1 MDAAAPV
8 RETAERDQ
16 ERPETAERDQE
27 LPVSPDDADR
37 SDDAAPASGS
47 EPHDRGAGAEPER
60 GAPFTQQLGRAVA
73 LAVAVLFGIFA
84 VSNAQYVDFN
94 WVFGGTEVEV
104 AEATGERLRG
114 GVRLIVL
121 MVASFVA
128 GVVVTGLIAWRR
140 GRRRQ
145 HERRTA

>member
-1 MDAAAPV
+1 MATEGPDRTGDQAA
-8 RETAERDQ
+8 T
-16 ERPETAERDQE
+16 T
-27 LPVSPDDADR
+27 
-37 SDDAAPASGS
+37 PASTPAT
-47 EPHDRGAGAEPER
+47 EPAGRDRPAAEPER
-60 GAPFTQQLGRAVA
+60 SVPLTQQLGRVVA
-73 LAVAVLFGIFA
+73 LVVAVLFGIFA

-104 AEATGERLRG
+104 TEATGQRIGG

-128 GVVVTGLIAWRR
+128 GVVVTGLVAWRR

-145 HERRTA
+145 HDRRPD

>member
-1 MDAAAPV
+1 MSADDPDRPEDAAA
-8 RETAERDQ
+8 RE
-16 ERPETAERDQE
+16 
-27 LPVSPDDADR
+27 
-37 SDDAAPASGS
+37 PAT
-47 EPHDRGAGAEPER
+47 EPHEPRAGAEPER
-60 GAPFTQQLGRAVA
+60 GAPFTQQLGRVVA
-73 LAVAVLFGIFA
+73 LAIAVLFGFFA

-128 GVVVTGLIAWRR
+128 GVVVTGLVAWRR
-140 GRRRQ
+140 GRRR
-145 HERRTA
+145 HRERRTD